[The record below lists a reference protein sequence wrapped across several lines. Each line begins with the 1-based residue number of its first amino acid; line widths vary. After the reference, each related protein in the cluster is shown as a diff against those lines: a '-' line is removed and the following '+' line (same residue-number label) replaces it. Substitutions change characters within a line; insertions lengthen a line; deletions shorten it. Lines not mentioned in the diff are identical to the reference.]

1 MQEVCGVRPLFR
13 RDVFRAARE
22 TFGAPGKVAGRGVGE
37 VVPVIVDSRRPVYRM
52 PPVSAHSR
60 RIHAMSECL
69 HTKEEILADYAQL
82 EGIMAVEGRTMSEHD
97 KELLLRLMQG
107 KITRD
112 DVVEAIVRDQSRAP
126 E

>member
-1 MQEVCGVRPLFR
+1 
-13 RDVFRAARE
+13 
-22 TFGAPGKVAGRGVGE
+22 
-37 VVPVIVDSRRPVYRM
+37 
-52 PPVSAHSR
+52 
-60 RIHAMSECL
+60 MSECL